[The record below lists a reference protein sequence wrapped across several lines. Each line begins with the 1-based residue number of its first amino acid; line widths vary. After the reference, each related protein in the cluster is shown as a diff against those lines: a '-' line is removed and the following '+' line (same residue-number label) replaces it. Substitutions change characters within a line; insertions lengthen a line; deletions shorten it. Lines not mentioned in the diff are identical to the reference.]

1 MGYSIAYD
9 SKALHN
15 YVRLCDMSYVE
26 DNSKLDLIGV
36 LLLDIF

>member
-15 YVRLCDMSYVE
+15 YVCLYDMSYLE
-26 DNSKLDLIGV
+26 DNSNLDLIGV